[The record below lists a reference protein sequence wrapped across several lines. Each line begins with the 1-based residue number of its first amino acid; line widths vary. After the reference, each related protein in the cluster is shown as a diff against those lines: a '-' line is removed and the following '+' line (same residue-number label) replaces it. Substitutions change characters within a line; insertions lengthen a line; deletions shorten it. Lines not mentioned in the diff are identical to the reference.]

1 MNRFSAAI
9 FDFDETM
16 INLEPQHDVA
26 DSSLCRTMGND
37 YLEMPESFRHASGQ
51 RVIDHIRGMKE
62 HFGWKTPMEEL
73 ARVRQAKFDEACATS
88 EIVLL
93 PGVGAAVR
101 ELARHGLILA
111 ITSSAVGSSIE
122 TILRRV
128 GLRDHFAVI
137 VDGSSV
143 THPKPHP
150 EPYLVTAAK
159 LGIDPAACVV
169 FEDSEIG
176 VLSARAAGAY
186 CVAIRNPV
194 ARMRQDLSA
203 AGLVLDSFEDL
214 DVATLLNGSAS
225 AGTPD
230 ARR

>member
-1 MNRFSAAI
+1 MTIPRFRAAI

-26 DSSLCRTMGND
+26 DSSLCRAMGND

-62 HFGWKTPMEEL
+62 HFGWETPMEEL

-88 EIVLL
+88 EIALL
-93 PGVGAAVR
+93 PGVDAAVR
-101 ELARHGLILA
+101 ELARRGLTLA

-122 TILRRV
+122 MILRRI
-128 GLRDHFAVI
+128 GLRDQFALI

-159 LGIDPAACVV
+159 LRTEPDQCVV
-169 FEDSEIG
+169 FEDSRIG
-176 VLSARAAGAY
+176 VLSAKAAGTF
-186 CVAIRNPV
+186 CVAVRNPN
-194 ARMRQDLSA
+194 ARTHQDLSA
-203 AGLVLDSFEDL
+203 ADLVLDSLEQFDP
-214 DVATLLNGSAS
+214 VAILS
-225 AGTPD
+225 
-230 ARR
+230 ARRSNEA

>member
-1 MNRFSAAI
+1 MTIPRFRAAI

-26 DSSLCRTMGND
+26 DSSLCRAMGND

-62 HFGWKTPMEEL
+62 HFGWETPMEEL

-88 EIVLL
+88 EIALL
-93 PGVGAAVR
+93 PGVDAAVR
-101 ELARHGLILA
+101 ELARRGLTLA

-122 TILRRV
+122 MILRRI
-128 GLRDHFAVI
+128 GLRDHFALI

-159 LGIDPAACVV
+159 LRTEPDQCVV
-169 FEDSEIG
+169 FEDSRIG
-176 VLSARAAGAY
+176 VLSAKAAGTF
-186 CVAIRNPV
+186 CVAVRNPN
-194 ARMRQDLSA
+194 ARTHQDLSA
-203 AGLVLDSFEDL
+203 ADLVLDSLEQFDP
-214 DVATLLNGSAS
+214 VAILS
-225 AGTPD
+225 
-230 ARR
+230 ARRSNEA

>member
-1 MNRFSAAI
+1 MTIPRFRAAI

-26 DSSLCRTMGND
+26 DSSLCRAMGND

-62 HFGWKTPMEEL
+62 HFGWETPMEEL

-88 EIVLL
+88 EIALL
-93 PGVGAAVR
+93 PGVDAAVR
-101 ELARHGLILA
+101 ELARRGLTLA

-122 TILRRV
+122 MILRRI
-128 GLRDHFAVI
+128 GLRDHFALI

-159 LGIDPAACVV
+159 LRTEPDQCVV
-169 FEDSEIG
+169 FEDSRIR
-176 VLSARAAGAY
+176 VLSAKAAGTF
-186 CVAIRNPV
+186 CVAVRNPN
-194 ARMRQDLSA
+194 ARTHQDLSA
-203 AGLVLDSFEDL
+203 ADLVLNSFEQFDP
-214 DVATLLNGSAS
+214 VAILS
-225 AGTPD
+225 
-230 ARR
+230 ARRSNEA